1 MTGFLHTILMRVT
14 LAGIASAV
22 ALRLAGNGP
31 VREAVKLAA
40 GLLMLLALLQ
50 PLPQLK
56 AAGFKGL
63 WEYDGMTVSGLEE
76 QNMQTVM
83 STVAA
88 SIAESAEQRAADEGI
103 ECEIVVT
110 MGNDEDGLLQI
121 SHVTVYYHER
131 DEGRLD
137 ELRALL
143 LRECGVDEGRQEL
156 IAR

>member
-1 MTGFLHTILMRVT
+1 MTGLLHTILMRVT

-22 ALRLAGNGP
+22 ALRLAGSGAM
-31 VREAVKLAA
+31 REVVKLAA

-50 PLPQLK
+50 PVSQLK
-56 AAGFKGL
+56 GAGIKGL
-63 WEYDGMTVSGLEE
+63 WEYDGVSVSELEE

-88 SIAESAEQRAADEGI
+88 SIADSAEQRAADEGI
-103 ECEIVVT
+103 ECEVIVT
-110 MGNDEDGLLQI
+110 MGNDADGLLQI
-121 SHVTVYYHER
+121 DHVTVYYHER

-143 LRECGVDEGRQEL
+143 LRECGVDEERQEL